1 MVFCGL
7 VGTKGEWD
15 NHSTPNGETVSLILD
30 FRRFKVYIAVD
41 PLALTAR
48 VRKWECCAK
57 LLYLTHFETW
67 MGYCTGYL
75 EVKAVLI
82 EVFGCEEAMLAFHL
96 DELTAMIDLC
106 GVLGNGIL
114 YELLVQPRDNWLSN

>member
-57 LLYLTHFETW
+57 LDSLLDSLRSLDGLLY
-67 MGYCTGYL
+67 
-75 EVKAVLI
+75 
-82 EVFGCEEAMLAFHL
+82 
-96 DELTAMIDLC
+96 
-106 GVLGNGIL
+106 
-114 YELLVQPRDNWLSN
+114 WLS